1 MMNIRFIFHMHVMK
15 TKDII
20 IKNIGS
26 IETEVM
32 LLTPVFTAQGGPG
45 CIAVQA
51 IKKHDI
57 LK

>member
-1 MMNIRFIFHMHVMK
+1 ME